1 MPMVTRLQQLQ
12 TAQTDAA
19 LSAWRE
25 AKLPTRPPSGW
36 AKSIREA
43 LGLPGIV
50 LAKRLGI
57 TSATLRNLEAAEVRQ
72 AITLASLQRLA
83 QAMDCELQ
91 YALVPRQSLAQQ
103 IAQQAKKKAQA
114 QLGPIAHTMALED
127 QAVHGNARQ
136 LQHDL
141 LAQELLNGSR
151 HKLWAQP

>member
-1 MPMVTRLQQLQ
+1 MTARLQQLQ

-19 LSAWRE
+19 LTAWRQ
-25 AKLPTRPPSGW
+25 AKLPARPSSGW

-43 LGLPGIV
+43 LGLPGVV

-57 TSATLRNLEAAEVRQ
+57 TSSTLRNLETAEARQ

-91 YALVPRQSLAQQ
+91 YALVPRQSLTEQ
-103 IAQQAKKKAQA
+103 IARQAQKKAQA

-127 QAVHGNARQ
+127 QAVQGSARQ
-136 LQHDL
+136 LQRDL
-141 LAQELLNGSR
+141 LAQELLHSSR
-151 HKLWAQP
+151 HKLWAES

>member
-1 MPMVTRLQQLQ
+1 MATRLQNLQ

-25 AKLPTRPPSGW
+25 AKLPARPASGW

-43 LGLPGIV
+43 LGIPGIV

-57 TSATLRNLEAAEVRQ
+57 TSATLRNLEASEARQ
-72 AITLASLQRLA
+72 TITLASLHKLA

-91 YALVPRQSLAQQ
+91 YALVPRQPLAQQ
-103 IAQQAKKKAQA
+103 LASQAKSKAQA

-127 QAVHGNARQ
+127 QAVQGGARH
-136 LQHDL
+136 LQRDL

-151 HKLWAQP
+151 HKLWAQS

>member
-1 MPMVTRLQQLQ
+1 MATRLQQLQ

-19 LSAWRE
+19 LGAWRE
-25 AKLPTRPPSGW
+25 AKLPARPATGW

-57 TSATLRNLEAAEVRQ
+57 TSATLRNLEAAEARQ
-72 AITLASLQRLA
+72 AITLASLHKLA

-91 YALVPRQSLAQQ
+91 YALVPRQSLSQQ
-103 IAQQAKKKAQA
+103 IAQQAQKKAQE

-127 QAVHGNARQ
+127 QAVQGSARQ
-136 LQHDL
+136 LQRDL
-141 LAQELLNGSR
+141 LAQELLHGSR
-151 HKLWAQP
+151 HKLWAEA